1 MIILDEQG
9 NQSGNH
15 RKEKNKENNNKKPRE
30 AKGLWGVF
38 TLRSGRGGFVLNLV
52 GNQSEKTGALKG
64 GFELL
69 LLFLKL

>member
-1 MIILDEQG
+1 MD
-9 NQSGNH
+9 
-15 RKEKNKENNNKKPRE
+15 KKNE
-30 AKGLWGVF
+30 A
-38 TLRSGRGGFVLNLV
+38 GGEAADVVLSLV